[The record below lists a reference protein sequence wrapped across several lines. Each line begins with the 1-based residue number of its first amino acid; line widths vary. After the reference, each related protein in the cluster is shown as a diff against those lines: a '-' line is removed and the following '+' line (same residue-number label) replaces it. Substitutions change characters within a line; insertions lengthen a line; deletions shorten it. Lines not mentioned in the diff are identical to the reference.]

1 MSKQTFQATLQ
12 TEDDSTF
19 VVIPFDVKAVFGA
32 GRPPVRA
39 TINGYEFR
47 STLAPYGGT
56 HYLGLN
62 QSVRKAANI
71 KAGDTVTVTLELDES
86 PRVVATPADLAQ
98 ALKANPAARARWA
111 KLSYSHQKE
120 YVAVIEEARRL
131 ETRARRIAKAIEQLA
146 AGSGK

>member
-1 MSKQTFQATLQ
+1 MTKQTFQATLQ

-32 GRPPVRA
+32 GRPPVRV
-39 TINGYEFR
+39 TINGCEFR

-62 QSVRKAANI
+62 QTVRKAASI
-71 KAGDTVTVTLELDES
+71 KAGDTITVTLELDES
-86 PRVVATPADLAQ
+86 PRVVAAPADLAQ
-98 ALKANPAARARWA
+98 ALNANPAAQARWD
-111 KLSYSHQKE
+111 KLSYSHRKE
-120 YVAVIEEARRL
+120 YVAAIEEAKKP

-146 AGSGK
+146 AELEK

>member
-1 MSKQTFQATLQ
+1 MTKQTFQAALQ
-12 TEDDSTF
+12 AEDDSTF
-19 VVIPFDVKAVFGA
+19 VVIPFDAKQVFGS
-32 GRPPVRA
+32 GRPPVRV

-47 STLAPYGGT
+47 SRLAPYGGT

-62 QSVRKAANI
+62 QAVRKAANI

-98 ALKANPAARARWA
+98 ALNANPAAQTRWD
-111 KLSYSHQKE
+111 KLSYSHRKE
-120 YVAVIEEARRL
+120 YVEAIEAAKKP

-146 AGSGK
+146 AESSK